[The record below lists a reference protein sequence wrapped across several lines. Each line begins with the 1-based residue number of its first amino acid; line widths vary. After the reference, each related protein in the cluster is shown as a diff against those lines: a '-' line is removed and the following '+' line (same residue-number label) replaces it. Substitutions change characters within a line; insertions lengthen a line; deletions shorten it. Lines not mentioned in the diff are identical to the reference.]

1 MTNSNYGKIYN
12 SFAEH
17 PLAPIYLNH
26 DIQYL
31 LDIAYSPITAENTE
45 IFTNIIAE
53 LIKIANEDDFNEFEE
68 LRLQLENP
76 N

>member
-12 SFAEH
+12 SFAE
-17 PLAPIYLNH
+17 
-26 DIQYL
+26 
-31 LDIAYSPITAENTE
+31 
-45 IFTNIIAE
+45 
-53 LIKIANEDDFNEFEE
+53 LIKIANEDDFNEFKE

>member
-1 MTNSNYGKIYN
+1 MIIQGNNTTYGKCVNCVQGVI
-12 SFAEH
+12 
-17 PLAPIYLNH
+17 
-26 DIQYL
+26 
-31 LDIAYSPITAENTE
+31 TE